1 MPSRNENSIVSSASS
16 EALPITEDSFVIGL
30 TPTANNAVQFSLSEI
45 PPATT
50 ADPVETASKVPLMT
64 RIYKGLIGDKSLFS
78 STVTTQETV
87 VAEQKSAELE
97 ICLRE
102 VGRHDSL
109 SDCWVVIYD
118 RVYDI
123 TKFVYEVSAQV
134 IESLNPWAALTTLF
148 YSSLCST
155 PAVMMCSWRTQD
167 ATPLSLSA
175 VPATVQT
182 PCR

>member
-1 MPSRNENSIVSSASS
+1 MIKDIKMPSRKGNSIVSSASS

-30 TPTANNAVQFSLSEI
+30 TSTATNAVQFSLTEI

-50 ADPVETASKVPLMT
+50 ADPVEDPTKVPFMT
-64 RIYKGLIGDKSLFS
+64 RIYKGLIGEKSLFS
-78 STVTTQETV
+78 STVTTQETVVV

-123 TKFVYEVSAQV
+123 TKFVYEVSG
-134 IESLNPWAALTTLF
+134 
-148 YSSLCST
+148 
-155 PAVMMCSWRTQD
+155 
-167 ATPLSLSA
+167 
-175 VPATVQT
+175 
-182 PCR
+182 